1 MCLGVALRGTCAV
14 HTPDDM
20 PRLRFQVGTVAHPES
35 HACSVYPSGRMDR
48 AGGRSRE
55 GCASGAG
62 DRLSI
67 RSWAYYTR
75 GRVYVHLSE
84 GTGFQSFDDQ
94 KVQVNGCSNVTG
106 QRPETG

>member
-48 AGGRSRE
+48 AGAVRAR
-55 GCASGAG
+55 GA
-62 DRLSI
+62 RRAL
-67 RSWAYYTR
+67 
-75 GRVYVHLSE
+75 
-84 GTGFQSFDDQ
+84 GTGCLSGLGLIIHAVGCTYTCP
-94 KVQVNGCSNVTG
+94 KVQVFNPLTIKKY
-106 QRPETG
+106 R